1 MAAVPS
7 TLLFCIL
14 RAGAT
19 IGITKLL
26 ILFYCTGRQV
36 VCFRE
41 DGIAAEEIWLE
52 SGGEGRRGGLTKNKG
67 SVSRPLL

>member
-7 TLLFCIL
+7 TFLFYIL

-19 IGITKLL
+19 IGITKPL
-26 ILFYCTGRQV
+26 ILFCYTSKQV
-36 VCFRE
+36 VYFRE

-52 SGGEGRRGGLTKNKG
+52 SGGEGKRGGLTENKG